1 MIDVSKKIVMKPIT
15 EVKPYV
21 RNPRKNEK
29 TVKLLVDIIPKVGF
43 NVPLVI
49 DKNGIIVKGHA
60 RYAAAIQLGMDSV
73 PCVVTDADEE
83 AIKLDRIADNKIS
96 EFSEWVTDELL
107 HEVDMLNIDFDL
119 TELGLPSVAFDDIP
133 EPDFDEPSGGD
144 DPERAEK
151 YKKFLEEQQAKEE
164 ARLKKRVEQAAGR
177 MTPDAVAEENKK
189 YQKYWKV
196 VCPECGKV
204 IYVKEGEAVWEIQED
219 TSQEQ

>member
-21 RNPRKNEK
+21 RNPWKNEK

-60 RYAAAIQLGMDSV
+60 RFAAALQLGMTEV

-96 EFSEWVTDELL
+96 EFSEWVTDDLL
-107 HEVDMLNIDFDL
+107 HEIDMLNIDFDL
-119 TELGLPSVAFDDIP
+119 EELGLPSTGFDDIP
-133 EPDFDEPSGGD
+133 EPDFDEPKG

-151 YKKFLEEQQAKEE
+151 YKKFLEEQRAREE
-164 ARLKKRVEQAAGR
+164 ARLEKRIEKAEEQA
-177 MTPDAVAEENKK
+177 TPEAVAEENKK

-196 VCPECGKV
+196 VCPDCGKV
-204 IYVKEGEAVWEIQED
+204 IFVKEGEAVWEIQSE
-219 TSQEQ
+219 

>member
-1 MIDVSKKIVMKPIT
+1 MIDVSKKIVMKPIS

-119 TELGLPSVAFDDIP
+119 ESLGLPSVSFDDIP
-133 EPDFDEPSGGD
+133 EPDFDEPD
-144 DPERAEK
+144 PQEDPERAEK
-151 YKKFLEEQQAKEE
+151 YKKFLEEQRAREE
-164 ARLKKRVEQAAGR
+164 ARLEKKIEKVEEQN
-177 MTPDAVAEENKK
+177 TPEAVAAENKK

-196 VCPECGKV
+196 ICPDCGKV
-204 IYVKEGEAVWEIQED
+204 IYVKEGEAVWEIQSE
-219 TSQEQ
+219 

>member
-1 MIDVSKKIVMKPIT
+1 MIDVSKQIVMKPIN
-15 EVKPYV
+15 EVKPYI

-49 DKNGIIVKGHA
+49 DKKGVIVKGHA

-107 HEVDMLNIDFDL
+107 HEIDTLNVDFDL

-133 EPDFDEPSGGD
+133 EPDFDEPKD

-151 YKKFLEEQQAKEE
+151 YKKFLEEQRAKEE
-164 ARLKKRVEQAAGR
+164 ARLEKRIEKAEEQS
-177 MTPDAVAEENKK
+177 TPEAVAAENKK

-196 VCPECGKV
+196 VCPDCGKV
-204 IYVKEGEAVWEIQED
+204 IYVKEGEAVWENVE
-219 TSQEQ
+219 EA

>member
-1 MIDVSKKIVMKPIT
+1 MIDVSKQIVMKPIS

-49 DKNGIIVKGHA
+49 DKKGIIVKGHA
-60 RYAAAIQLGMDSV
+60 RYAAAIQLGMTEV

-119 TELGLPSVAFDDIP
+119 EELGLPSVRFDDIP
-133 EPDFDEPSGGD
+133 EPEFEEQQEAPD
-144 DPERAEK
+144 RAEK
-151 YKKFLEEQQAKEE
+151 YKKFLEEQRAREE
-164 ARLKKRVEQAAGR
+164 ARLKKRIERAEEK
-177 MTPDAVAEENKK
+177 MTSEAVAEENKK

-196 VCPECGKV
+196 VCPDCGK
-204 IYVKEGEAVWEIQED
+204 IIFVKEGEAVWEVQEED
-219 TSQEQ
+219 EAL

>member
-1 MIDVSKKIVMKPIT
+1 MIDVSKKIVMKPIN

-29 TVKLLVDIIPKVGF
+29 TVKLLVEIIPKVGF

-60 RYAAAIQLGMDSV
+60 RFAAALQLGMKEI
-73 PCVVTDADEE
+73 PCIVTDADEE

-96 EFSEWVTDELL
+96 EFSEWITDELL

-119 TELGLPSVAFDDIP
+119 SELGLPSVAFDDIP
-133 EPDFDEPSGGD
+133 EPDFDGNGEPEVPDNS
-144 DPERAEK
+144 EK
-151 YKKFLEEQQAKEE
+151 YRKFLEEQRAKEE
-164 ARLKKRVEQAAGR
+164 ARLKKRVEQAEER
-177 MTPDAVAEENKK
+177 MSPEAVAEENKK

-196 VCPECGKV
+196 ICPDCGKV
-204 IYVKEGEAVWEIQED
+204 IFVKEGEAVWEMQAE
-219 TSQEQ
+219 

>member
-1 MIDVSKKIVMKPIT
+1 MIEVSKKIVMKPIS
-15 EVKPYV
+15 EVKPYI

-73 PCVVTDADEE
+73 PCVVTEADEE

-107 HEVDMLNIDFDL
+107 HELDALNIDFDL
-119 TELGLPSVAFDDIP
+119 EELGLPSVSFDDIP
-133 EPDFDEPSGGD
+133 EPDFDELSGGE

-151 YKKFLEEQQAKEE
+151 YRKFLEEQKAKEE
-164 ARLKKRVEQAAGR
+164 ARLENAVKRAEDQA
-177 MTPDAVAEENKK
+177 TPEAVAEKNKQT
-189 YQKYWKV
+189 QKYWKV
-196 VCPECGKV
+196 VCPDCGKV
-204 IYVKEGEAVWEIQED
+204 IFVKEGDAVWEIQEED
-219 TSQEQ
+219 S

>member
-1 MIDVSKKIVMKPIT
+1 MIDVSKKIVMKPIN

-73 PCVVTDADEE
+73 PCIVTDADEE

-133 EPDFDEPSGGD
+133 EPDFDEPSPQD
-144 DPERAEK
+144 DHERMEK
-151 YKKFLEEQQAKEE
+151 YKKFLEEQKAKEE
-164 ARLKKRVEQAAGR
+164 ARLEKRIEQAEGK
-177 MTPDAVAEENKK
+177 MTPEAVAEENKK

-196 VCPECGKV
+196 VCPDCGKV
-204 IYVKEGEAVWEIQED
+204 IFVKEGEAVWEVQAE
-219 TSQEQ
+219 

>member
-119 TELGLPSVAFDDIP
+119 TELGLPSASFDDIP
-133 EPDFDEPSGGD
+133 EPDFDEFSGGD

-164 ARLKKRVEQAAGR
+164 ARLGKKIEQIEG
-177 MTPDAVAEENKK
+177 MHTPDKVAENNKK
-189 YQKYWKV
+189 EHKYWKV

-204 IYVKEGEAVWEIQED
+204 IFVKDGEAVWEAQEENE
-219 TSQEQ
+219 TL

>member
-1 MIDVSKKIVMKPIT
+1 MIEVSKKIVMKPIS

-133 EPDFDEPSGGD
+133 EPDFGEPEGNGED
-144 DPERAEK
+144 NAERAEK
-151 YKKFLEEQQAKEE
+151 YRKFLEAQQAKEE
-164 ARLKKRVEQAAGR
+164 ARLESAVKRAEEQA
-177 MTPDAVAEENKK
+177 TPEAVAEQNKK

-196 VCPECGKV
+196 VCPDCGKV
-204 IYVKEGEAVWEIQED
+204 IFVKEGEAVWEVQE
-219 TSQEQ
+219 E

>member
-1 MIDVSKKIVMKPIT
+1 MIDVSKQIVMKPIS
-15 EVKPYV
+15 EVKPYI

-60 RYAAAIQLGMDSV
+60 RFAAAIQLGMTEI
-73 PCVVTDADEE
+73 PCVITDADEE

-107 HEVDMLNIDFDL
+107 HEIDALNIDFDL
-119 TELGLPSVAFDDIP
+119 EELGLPSMSFDDIP
-133 EPDFDEPSGGD
+133 EPDFDEPSGDD

-151 YKKFLEEQQAKEE
+151 YRKFLEEQKAKEE
-164 ARLKKRVEQAAGR
+164 ARLENAVKRMEGQS
-177 MTPDAVAEENKK
+177 TPEAVAEATKK
-189 YQKYWKV
+189 MQKYYKV
-196 VCPECGKV
+196 VCPDCGKV
-204 IYVKEGEAVWEIQED
+204 IFVKEGDAVWEIQEED
-219 TSQEQ
+219 S

>member
-1 MIDVSKKIVMKPIT
+1 MIDVSKKIVMKPIS

-73 PCVVTDADEE
+73 PCIVTDADEE

-119 TELGLPSVAFDDIP
+119 EELGLPSVHFDDIP
-133 EPDFDEPSGGD
+133 EPDIDDSPVGD
-144 DPERAEK
+144 GDNSEQQEK
-151 YKKFLEEQQAKEE
+151 YRKFLEEQKAKEE
-164 ARLKKRVEQAAGR
+164 ARLEKRIEQAEEK
-177 MTPDAVAEENKK
+177 MTPEAVAEENKK

-196 VCPECGKV
+196 VCPDCGKV
-204 IYVKEGEAVWEIQED
+204 IYVKEGEAVWEVQAE
-219 TSQEQ
+219 

>member
-1 MIDVSKKIVMKPIT
+1 MIDVSKKIVMKPIS
-15 EVKPYV
+15 EVKPYI

-73 PCVVTDADEE
+73 PCVVTEADEE

-107 HEVDMLNIDFDL
+107 HELDALNIDFDL
-119 TELGLPSVAFDDIP
+119 EELGLPSVSFDDIP

-151 YKKFLEEQQAKEE
+151 YKKFLEEQRAKEE
-164 ARLKKRVEQAAGR
+164 ARLENAVKRAEDQA
-177 MTPDAVAEENKK
+177 TPEAVAEKNKQT
-189 YQKYWKV
+189 QKYWKV

-204 IYVKEGEAVWEIQED
+204 VYVKEIDAVWEKE
-219 TSQEQ
+219 E

>member
-1 MIDVSKKIVMKPIT
+1 MIDVSKNIVMKPIN
-15 EVKPYV
+15 EVKPYI

-60 RYAAAIQLGMDSV
+60 RFAAALQLGMTEI

-107 HEVDMLNIDFDL
+107 HEIDMLNIDFDL
-119 TELGLPSVAFDDIP
+119 EELGLPSVHFDDLP
-133 EPDFDEPSGGD
+133 EPDFDEPVGD
-144 DPERAEK
+144 DPERVEK
-151 YKKFLEEQQAKEE
+151 YKKFLEEQKAKEE
-164 ARLKKRVEQAAGR
+164 ARIEKRLEQAGEKA
-177 MTPDAVAEENKK
+177 TPEAVAEENKK

-196 VCPECGKV
+196 VCPDCGKV
-204 IYVKEGEAVWEIQED
+204 IFVKEGEAVWEVQE
-219 TSQEQ
+219 E

>member
-1 MIDVSKKIVMKPIT
+1 MIDVSKKIVMKPIN

-73 PCVVTDADEE
+73 PCIVTDADEE

-133 EPDFDEPSGGD
+133 EPDFDEPSPQD
-144 DPERAEK
+144 DPERMEK
-151 YKKFLEEQQAKEE
+151 YKKFLEEQKAKEE
-164 ARLKKRVEQAAGR
+164 ARLEKRIEQAEEK
-177 MTPDAVAEENKK
+177 MTPEAVAEENKK
-189 YQKYWKV
+189 YKKYWKD
-196 VCPECGKV
+196 VCPDCGKV
-204 IYVKEGEAVWEIQED
+204 IFVKEGEAVWEVQE
-219 TSQEQ
+219 E

>member
-1 MIDVSKKIVMKPIT
+1 MIDVSKKIVMKPIN

-73 PCVVTDADEE
+73 PCIVTDADEE

-133 EPDFDEPSGGD
+133 EPDFDEPSPQD
-144 DPERAEK
+144 DPERMEK
-151 YKKFLEEQQAKEE
+151 YKKFLEEQKAKEE
-164 ARLKKRVEQAAGR
+164 ARLEKRIEQAEEK
-177 MTPDAVAEENKK
+177 MTPEAVAEENKK

-196 VCPECGKV
+196 VCPDCGKV
-204 IYVKEGEAVWEIQED
+204 IFVKEGEAVWEVQE
-219 TSQEQ
+219 E